1 LRVEPAECRTAK
13 AFTNTAGLRPRD
25 GKKHGLISRTKSPRS
40 PASTKKSRHRKR
52 MRSWLFL
59 FSCNLM
65 WALQLTCIKLVQNQ
79 VGPLFTVWGPMTL
92 ATIMLYPLIR
102 LEPREE
108 GEQRQEKRRWL
119 TYLALAG
126 FGVVPGQVL
135 MTWGTRSSLAS
146 DAAILNLTLPILTA
160 FFAFLFLGE
169 RMTGVRWISF
179 CIAIAGVLLCSG
191 IDLKSLNFGKTYL
204 FGNLL
209 ILGATFGSAFYNSYR
224 KKMLEVDSPMRMLFY
239 TYVATFILMTPSD
252 DSDCALRGAQYVLKN
267 SHIYCT
273 DVDRIVPVNRVPQLS
288 FYGSVFESAQASG
301 CYASGP
307 VKLSNY
313 VFRRSD
319 RRDMVRRAAHTR
331 HDYGRNTGAHQ
342 HAAHYSLGRSQG
354 SYRRLG

>member
-1 LRVEPAECRTAK
+1 
-13 AFTNTAGLRPRD
+13 
-25 GKKHGLISRTKSPRS
+25 
-40 PASTKKSRHRKR
+40 

-65 WALQLTCIKLVQNQ
+65 WALQFTCIKLVQNQ

-102 LEPREE
+102 FEPREE
-108 GEQRQEKRRWL
+108 GERDRHRRRWL

-126 FGVVPGQVL
+126 CGVVPGQVL
-135 MTWGTRSSLAS
+135 MTWGTRASLAS

-179 CIAIAGVLLCSG
+179 CIAIVGVLLCSG

-209 ILGATFGSAFYNSYR
+209 ILGATFGSAFYNSYG

-239 TYVATFILMTPSD
+239 TYAATFIVMTPIVLFEEHDTFSRIPTFTARTWTGLVLLTVFHNYL
-252 DSDCALRGAQYVLKN
+252 SMVLFLKALKHLDAM
-267 SHIYCT
+267 
-273 DVDRIVPVNRVPQLS
+273 
-288 FYGSVFESAQASG
+288 QA
-301 CYASGP
+301 A
-307 VKLSNY
+307 LSNY
-313 VFRRSD
+313 LITFFGVPIAAIWLGERLTPATITGGILVLTSTLLITLWED
-319 RRDMVRRAAHTR
+319 RKAAT
-331 HDYGRNTGAHQ
+331 
-342 HAAHYSLGRSQG
+342 AA
-354 SYRRLG
+354 